1 MRHNICS
8 YKLPSLKQLNAN
20 FNRPDSYWKCTNFH
34 DKWKNKELY
43 KLHEVYEQ
51 SNIHLQTQKYE
62 KTHYNWFGCH
72 LWFNPVT
79 TSLLRWRLSSKNYW
93 QTLKAN
99 FLNKEICNLKNII
112 KCSYPNKHFF
122 SNNFNLRTERTRIMK
137 SLVWLFSLSISV
149 SKESPRFALQFI

>member
-1 MRHNICS
+1 MPTLID
-8 YKLPSLKQLNAN
+8 QIATGNAQI
-20 FNRPDSYWKCTNFH
+20 FMTS
-34 DKWKNKELY
+34 
-43 KLHEVYEQ
+43 
-51 SNIHLQTQKYE
+51 E
-62 KTHYNWFGCH
+62 KTRNYINCMKCMNNQTYTYRHKNMTKSTTNWFGCH
-72 LWFNPVT
+72 LWFNPAT